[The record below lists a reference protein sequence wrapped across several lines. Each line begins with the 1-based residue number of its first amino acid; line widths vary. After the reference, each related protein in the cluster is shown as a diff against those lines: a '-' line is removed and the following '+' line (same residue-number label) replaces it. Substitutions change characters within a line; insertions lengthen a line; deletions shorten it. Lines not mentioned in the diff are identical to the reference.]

1 MPRLNQPAPILI
13 RPLCPGRW
21 GGQHD
26 LRISS
31 TNDLRRSRGAAR
43 AAAARSS
50 LAQSLPLVAVP
61 GRQLHAWL
69 GCKDRSR
76 STSSRRREVSAC
88 QVDHGW
94 TDGTAG
100 RPGAAAS
107 ADAACRPGHD
117 AVQYWAER
125 NLPSVGRGRPGAAC
139 MDDDDGLGW
148 PGGSGSDGG
157 RGMMRCVLRCGGDT
171 RP

>member
-1 MPRLNQPAPILI
+1 M
-13 RPLCPGRW
+13 
-21 GGQHD
+21 
-26 LRISS
+26 
-31 TNDLRRSRGAAR
+31 
-43 AAAARSS
+43 AARSS
-50 LAQSLPLVAVP
+50 LAQSLPLVAVAVA

-148 PGGSGSDGG
+148 PGVGIGWRVWHDSLRAPVR
-157 RGMMRCVLRCGGDT
+157 RGYAAMMRFAMFAAPPLAAVCHCIFALAIFGVSAPPPPAAR
-171 RP
+171 